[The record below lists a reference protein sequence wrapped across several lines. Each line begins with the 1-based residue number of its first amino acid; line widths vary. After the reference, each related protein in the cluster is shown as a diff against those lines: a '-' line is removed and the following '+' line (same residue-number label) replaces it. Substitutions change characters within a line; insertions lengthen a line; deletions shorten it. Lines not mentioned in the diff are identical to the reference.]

1 MDCRR
6 YIYAPRISNSRFL
19 ISWFDQKIFFDRLI
33 EKTNLDFTFI
43 DRQKTILMN
52 QVLIEQFVKLIAQNT
67 GLFIRP
73 QDWLPLQRKLLVRL
87 SALSLS
93 SLEEYYQLLA
103 TSIYQKE
110 LQITGNFNSGID
122 HDLSPGMNGQNEWK
136 QLLQLLTTGESY
148 FFRDSGQFFLLKN
161 IVLPELIAYQRQVW
175 QKHGKDR
182 PTLRIW
188 SAGCSTGEEAYSL
201 AILLT
206 ELIPDWQYWHLHIL
220 GTDINIES
228 IKKARQG
235 VYGNWS
241 FRTVDE
247 QKKIAYFTPEK
258 NNWQIQDSIKQLVKF
273 EYGNLV
279 KDHFPDFKSDIAMMD
294 LIVCRNV
301 FVYFEA
307 EAIAQVLRKFNQTLR
322 PGGYLF
328 TAHAEL
334 YGQQLDDFSSHVFP
348 QSVIYQRPLI
358 SQLGETKI
366 AHPGEMKILHK
377 SAIAGEMTDGRF
389 RESGSLS
396 ESAKFDN
403 SFSSSYSHPGHH
415 PKPHKCRS
423 KHHLINPKTDGLKPE
438 IAPANATE
446 PVSLSVVP
454 PISEPWRLPSI
465 ESDVSL
471 ATPDVVSWEKKLA
484 ELKLLFQTHQYPE
497 AIKSAKKCI
506 SLDPKNSEVYYLLAK
521 SLANLGNYVEAEKY
535 CEQAIHLNYNWIEPY
550 YLMAGIAEEK
560 GDVEMAK
567 SILKKVIYLFPSS
580 IDAYLQIAEIYEK
593 EGDLVRAKKMRINA
607 IFLLEKMPMNTW
619 LDREDE
625 KIKAGDL
632 LIYMKKLLAD

>member
-1 MDCRR
+1 M
-6 YIYAPRISNSRFL
+6 
-19 ISWFDQKIFFDRLI
+19 
-33 EKTNLDFTFI
+33 
-43 DRQKTILMN
+43 
-52 QVLIEQFVKLIAQNT
+52 
-67 GLFIRP
+67 
-73 QDWLPLQRKLLVRL
+73 
-87 SALSLS
+87 
-93 SLEEYYQLLA
+93 
-103 TSIYQKE
+103 
-110 LQITGNFNSGID
+110 
-122 HDLSPGMNGQNEWK
+122 
-136 QLLQLLTTGESY
+136 
-148 FFRDSGQFFLLKN
+148 
-161 IVLPELIAYQRQVW
+161 
-175 QKHGKDR
+175 
-182 PTLRIW
+182 RIW

-206 ELIPDWQYWHLHIL
+206 ELIPDWQHWHLHIL

-247 QKKIAYFTPEK
+247 QKKKAYFTPK
-258 NNWQIQDSIKQLVKF
+258 KDNWQIQDWIKQLVKF

-279 KDHFPDFKSDIAMMD
+279 KDNFPDFTSDIAMMD

-307 EAIAQVLRKFNQTLR
+307 EAIAQVLRKFHQTLR
-322 PGGYLF
+322 PGGYLL

-334 YGQQLDDFSSHVFP
+334 YGQQLDDFYSHVFP

-366 AHPGEMKILHK
+366 AQPEERKILHK
-377 SAIAGEMTDGRF
+377 SASAGEMTDGRC
-389 RESGSLS
+389 RESGRES
-396 ESAKFDN
+396 EPAKFDN
-403 SFSSSYSHPGHH
+403 LFSSSYSHPGHH
-415 PKPHKCRS
+415 PKSHKCRS
-423 KHHLINPKTDGLKPE
+423 KHHLINPKSDRHLPE
-438 IAPANATE
+438 TE
-446 PVSLSVVP
+446 SVSLSVVS
-454 PISEPWRLPSI
+454 PISEPWRSPSI
-465 ESDVSL
+465 ESEVNL

-506 SLDPKNSEVYYLLAK
+506 SLDPKNCEVYYLLAK
-521 SLANLGNYVEAEKY
+521 SLANLGNYAEAEKY
-535 CEQAIHLNYNWIEPY
+535 CEQAIHLNYNWISPY

-607 IFLLEKMPMNTW
+607 ISLLEKMPVNTW
-619 LDREDE
+619 LEREDE
-625 KIKAGDL
+625 KIQAGDL
-632 LIYMKKLLAD
+632 LSYMKKLLAAD

>member
-1 MDCRR
+1 
-6 YIYAPRISNSRFL
+6 
-19 ISWFDQKIFFDRLI
+19 
-33 EKTNLDFTFI
+33 
-43 DRQKTILMN
+43 MN

-67 GLFIRP
+67 GLLIRP
-73 QDWLPLQRKLLVRL
+73 QDWLLLQRKLLMRL
-87 SALSLS
+87 NALRLS

-103 TSIYQKE
+103 TSIYPKE
-110 LQITGNFNSGID
+110 LQLTAAHFNSAMDNG
-122 HDLSPGMNGQNEWK
+122 LSTELNGQNEWK

-148 FFRDSGQFFLLKN
+148 FFRDSGQIFLLKN
-161 IVLPELIAYQRQVW
+161 IVLPELIAYQKQVW
-175 QKHGKDR
+175 QQQGKER

-201 AILLT
+201 AILVT
-206 ELIPDWQYWHLHIL
+206 ELIPDWQSWHLHIL

-235 VYGNWS
+235 VYGDWS

-247 QKKIAYFTPEK
+247 QKKTAYFTRLK
-258 NNWQIQDSIKQLVKF
+258 NNNWQIKDWIKQLVKF

-279 KDHFPDFKSDIAMMD
+279 KDNFPDFKSDIYMMD

-334 YGQQLDDFSSHVFP
+334 YGQQLDDFSAKVFP
-348 QSVIYQRPLI
+348 QSVIYQRPLT
-358 SQLGETKI
+358 SQSGETKI
-366 AHPGEMKILHK
+366 AHPGEIKILHK
-377 SAIAGEMTDGRF
+377 SPIAGEMTDGRF
-389 RESGSLS
+389 CESGSLC
-396 ESAKFDN
+396 ESANFAN

-415 PKPHKCRS
+415 PKSHKCRS
-423 KHHLINPKTDGLKPE
+423 KHHLINPKSDGHLPKMT
-438 IAPANATE
+438 PANTPEA
-446 PVSLSVVP
+446 VSLSIVP

-471 ATPDVVSWEKKLA
+471 ATPDLSWEKKLA
-484 ELKLLFQTHQYPE
+484 ELKLLLQTHQYPE

-506 SLDPKNSEVYYLLAK
+506 SLDPKNAEVYYLLAK

-535 CEQAIHLNYNWIEPY
+535 CEQAIHLNYNWISPY

-580 IDAYLQIAEIYEK
+580 INAYLKIAEIYEK
-593 EGDLVRAKKMRINA
+593 EGDHVRAQKMRFNVIL
-607 IFLLEKMPMNTW
+607 LLEKMPMNTW
-619 LDREDE
+619 IYCEEEEE
-625 KIKAGDL
+625 KIKAGEL
-632 LIYMKKLLAD
+632 LIYMKKKILAD

>member
-1 MDCRR
+1 
-6 YIYAPRISNSRFL
+6 
-19 ISWFDQKIFFDRLI
+19 LI

-73 QDWLPLQRKLLVRL
+73 QDWLPLQKKLLVRL
-87 SALSLS
+87 SALRLS

-110 LQITGNFNSGID
+110 LQPTTHFNSGID
-122 HDLSPGMNGQNEWK
+122 NGLAPEVSGQNEWK

-175 QKHGKDR
+175 QQQGKDR

-247 QKKIAYFTPEK
+247 QKKTAYFTPEK
-258 NNWQIQDSIKQLVKF
+258 NNWQIQDWIKQLVKF

-279 KDHFPDFKSDIAMMD
+279 KDNFPDSKSDIAMMD

-322 PGGYLF
+322 PGGYLL

-358 SQLGETKI
+358 PKLEERKIEQNWGGES
-366 AHPGEMKILHK
+366 LDK
-377 SAIAGEMTDGRF
+377 SPIAGEMNDGR
-389 RESGSLS
+389 
-396 ESAKFDN
+396 SANFAN

-423 KHHLINPKTDGLKPE
+423 KHHLINPKTDGHLPE
-438 IAPANATE
+438 IAPANAPE

-471 ATPDVVSWEKKLA
+471 ATPDVSWEKKLA

-521 SLANLGNYVEAEKY
+521 SFANLGNYVEAEKY
-535 CEQAIHLNYNWIEPY
+535 CEQAIYLNYNWILPY

-593 EGDLVRAKKMRINA
+593 EGDLVRAKKMRLNA

-619 LDREDE
+619 LDREEE